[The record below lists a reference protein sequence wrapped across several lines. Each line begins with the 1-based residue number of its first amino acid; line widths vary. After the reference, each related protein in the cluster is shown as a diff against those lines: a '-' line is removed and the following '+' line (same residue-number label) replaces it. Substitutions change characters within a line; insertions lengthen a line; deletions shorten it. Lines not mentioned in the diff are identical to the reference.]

1 MPRISP
7 PVSLFRAQ
15 ICPVSRFLCAAAP
28 AVNGTTIS
36 PPLMVSIFDYFLF
49 SRRTVTFLWIFS
61 TNSHLKRRVDLSN
74 DSGVLNWKCCFCD
87 GMGWAIKFLK
97 WATISL
103 VYGNPEKRS
112 WHESVK
118 LEYFSFNIKHFD
130 NDMSLAAI
138 VQFLT
143 AVQVTSTSSN
153 ITNII
158 KARQR
163 LT

>member
-74 DSGVLNWKCCFCD
+74 DSGVLNWKCCFWD

-97 WATISL
+97 CSTISL
-103 VYGNPEKRS
+103 VYGNSEKRS

-118 LEYFSFNIKHFD
+118 LGYF
-130 NDMSLAAI
+130 
-138 VQFLT
+138 
-143 AVQVTSTSSN
+143 SSN
-153 ITNII
+153 IITFWQWHEFGCNSPIFDCCPI
-158 KARQR
+158 TCCYINSFKYHKHNKS
-163 LT
+163 